1 VRRILLFVVLL
12 AAGSACGTEPT
23 APTTTP
29 NADVSGTW
37 FPVGT
42 SGPGLRLVQRG
53 STVEGTGIIP
63 PGDPYPTRMTV
74 NGSVAGAEF
83 QLSATAVSTQPDGE
97 HVTLI
102 NGTLTVSSGTMT
114 GGMSSVPQPPHAT
127 RPALTQVTFA
137 RTAAGQ

>member
-12 AAGSACGTEPT
+12 AAVSACGTEPT
-23 APTTTP
+23 APTTTR
-29 NADVSGTW
+29 NSDVTGTW
-37 FPVGT
+37 FPVGS
-42 SGPGLRLVQRG
+42 SGPGLRLIQRG
-53 STVEGTGIIP
+53 TTVEGTGVIP
-63 PGDPYPTRMTV
+63 QGDPYPARMTV

-83 QLSATAVSTQPDGE
+83 EFSATAVSNQPDGE

-114 GGMSSVPQPPHAT
+114 GMVSSVPQPPHAT

-137 RTAAGQ
+137 RAAAGQ